1 MAEAGVA
8 GDLSAGRETTTGS
21 GSGLATSRL
30 PVPVVGAVLS
40 SAAMIVGWNW
50 DISWHRSIGR
60 DTVWTLPHNA
70 IYVALAIAF
79 AYNVAL
85 VLSHT
90 FGKSKDLPAIRIW
103 GFRGPSGSFITL
115 WGILMQF
122 MGIVY
127 DDWWHG
133 IYGLDIGV
141 FSPAHAVVGFGI
153 QVFYFGQ
160 FALIAQYRNSILR
173 HRPMLT
179 RWAIMLVWSFFLGH
193 AAITV
198 DPSYGPLA
206 VRSYAFLISSAT
218 IFPLLF
224 VMIDV
229 VLDWKWASTV
239 TAGLYMLG
247 TIVMMQV
254 FQLFPAEPKF
264 GPVYH
269 QVPNFLPP
277 AFPLLLVVPALL
289 VSLVLAR
296 TIRKR
301 RPVTVLAVAVTFVLV
316 FNGTNWI
323 TSAFMTSS
331 LAENRIFG
339 GVYPG
344 SFFEESYR
352 VTPLLQANGAS
363 VGSVLIAVGLSCIM
377 AWFGLGIG
385 GWLRKVMR

>member
-1 MAEAGVA
+1 MTE
-8 GDLSAGRETTTGS
+8 SRTRAGRIP
-21 GSGLATSRL
+21 L
-30 PVPVVGAVLS
+30 PLIGAVIS
-40 SAAMIVGWNW
+40 SACMIVGWNW

-60 DTVWTLPHNA
+60 DTIWTLPHVA
-70 IYVALAIAF
+70 IYVALAIAV
-79 AYNVAL
+79 AYTVAL
-85 VLSHT
+85 VLSYT
-90 FGKSKDLPAIRIW
+90 FGKGRELPAVRIW
-103 GFRGPSGSFITL
+103 GFRAPSGAFIVL
-115 WGILMQF
+115 WGALMQF
-122 MGIVY
+122 AGIVY

-160 FALIAQYRNSILR
+160 FALVALYRNTTLR
-173 HRPMLT
+173 DRPELT
-179 RWAIMLVWSFFLGH
+179 RWAIMLIWSCFLGH

-218 IFPLLF
+218 IFPFLF

-229 VLDWKWASTV
+229 YLDWKWASTV

-269 QVPNFLPP
+269 EVPNFLPP
-277 AFPLLLVVPALL
+277 AFPLLLVVPAFL

-296 TIRKR
+296 TLKKR
-301 RPVTVLAVAVTFVLV
+301 RLVRVVSVAVAFVLT
-316 FNGTNWI
+316 FNLTNWLF
-323 TSAFMTSS
+323 SAF
-331 LAENRIFG
+331 LASKLADNRVFAG
-339 GVYPG
+339 NYPG
-344 SFFEESYR
+344 SFFEETYR
-352 VTPLLQANGAS
+352 FTPLMQPNGTGVA
-363 VGSVLIAVGLSCIM
+363 SVLIAVVVSCVM
-377 AWFGLGIG
+377 AWFGLMIG
-385 GWLRKVMR
+385 NWLRRVVR